1 MLKIFSGAVLFDLD
15 GTLSDPKP
23 GITRCI
29 QYALSELGYRQP
41 DADELHWCI
50 GPPLK
55 ESFSQLLMQ

>member
-1 MLKIFSGAVLFDLD
+1 MGRDR
-15 GTLSDPKP
+15 DPKP

-29 QYALSELGYRQP
+29 QYALFELGYRQP

-55 ESFSQLLMQ
+55 DSFSQLLMQ